1 MAKRRNTR
9 WEDMDKSRVELS
21 VLIQHF
27 EVHNRTEGKSP
38 RTVQWYNDVLGMFLD
53 WLQER
58 GAPTTLDSIRE
69 MEVRGR
75 VRNR

>member
-1 MAKRRNTR
+1 
-9 WEDMDKSRVELS
+9 MDKSRVELS